1 MLITSVKEITDI
13 LKLYMYEWPPFLGT
27 GEYIKQRLS
36 WLADAS
42 IQQKRLLPDK
52 ESKRTHFSNCT
63 YNAGLPTKQTSALEG
78 QNTAVYD

>member
-1 MLITSVKEITDI
+1 MLITSMKEITDI

-42 IQQKRLLPDK
+42 IQQKRLLPDIT
-52 ESKRTHFSNCT
+52 EPV
-63 YNAGLPTKQTSALEG
+63 LP
-78 QNTAVYD
+78 